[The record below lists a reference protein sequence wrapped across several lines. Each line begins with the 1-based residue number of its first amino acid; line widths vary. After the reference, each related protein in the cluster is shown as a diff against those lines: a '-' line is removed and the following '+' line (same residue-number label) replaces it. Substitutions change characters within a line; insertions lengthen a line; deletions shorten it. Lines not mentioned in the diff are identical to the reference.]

1 LRPQSPRPKEDA
13 VVSIVCCVGY
23 GSVAVSD
30 SKFAVAVKFDA
41 GLGSGEGNENS
52 LDVLSRLA
60 VGDIR
65 LRAISVYWKQ

>member
-1 LRPQSPRPKEDA
+1 M
-13 VVSIVCCVGY
+13 
-23 GSVAVSD
+23 SD

-60 VGDIR
+60 VRDIR